1 MRKTRLISICVFSM
15 FLFDLSVTSS
25 EAGRVTFASEV
36 GQLQSEKTIKG
47 IIRDANGEP
56 VIGASVIQSGT
67 SNGVI
72 TSVDGTFSL
81 NVSQGAK
88 MDVSC
93 LGYGDI
99 TFTVDKRDYY
109 ELVMGES
116 SEFLDEVVVV
126 GMNNR
131 QTRRSITGAVSTI
144 QTKELVQSPVANIS
158 NALAG
163 KLPGLITVQSSG
175 EPGADASSL
184 YVRGLG
190 TYGTSAPLVVIDGLP
205 RNKADF
211 DMLDPNEIES
221 ITILKDAS
229 SSSLYGIQGANGVIV
244 VSTRRGGGNEAPK
257 ISFTVQQ
264 ALQQPIRLP
273 ETMSS
278 YEQAL
283 YNRAV
288 DFNDGQPERY
298 TPEVLEIIKNGSDPY
313 QYPNTDWFDVVLKNH
328 SWQQQYNINISGS
341 LGKKNRVN
349 YFVSGSYMNQG
360 TLLNHTDEFIDNYG
374 VRPKYDRWN
383 FRSNLD
389 VQATKRLNIR
399 IDMAGRLETRVGPS
413 ESFTHVFNIITS
425 RLPGSQSIYNP
436 DGTLAAGSALEIPY
450 QNNPYGVIT
459 RSGYYN
465 NGSNV
470 MYGTISAKHELDFI
484 TEGLSAQAYF
494 SFENTNSLQR
504 I

>member
-1 MRKTRLISICVFSM
+1 MRKTRLIFFCVFSI
-15 FLFDLSVTSS
+15 FLLDLAITLPAASDRMAWAGMS
-25 EAGRVTFASEV
+25 EQT
-36 GQLQSEKTIKG
+36 QNEKTVKG

-244 VSTRRGGGNEAPK
+244 VSTRRGSGNEAPK
-257 ISFTVQQ
+257 ISFTIQQ

-288 DFNDGQPERY
+288 DYNDGQPERY

-360 TLLNHTDEFIDNYG
+360 TLLNHTDEFIGNYG

-389 VQATKRLNIR
+389 VQATRRLNIR
-399 IDMAGRLETRVGPS
+399 IDMAGRLETR
-413 ESFTHVFNIITS
+413 I
-425 RLPGSQSIYNP
+425 
-436 DGTLAAGSALEIPY
+436 
-450 QNNPYGVIT
+450 
-459 RSGYYN
+459 
-465 NGSNV
+465 
-470 MYGTISAKHELDFI
+470 
-484 TEGLSAQAYF
+484 
-494 SFENTNSLQR
+494 
-504 I
+504 

>member
-298 TPEVLEIIKNGSDPY
+298 TPEVLEII
-313 QYPNTDWFDVVLKNH
+313 
-328 SWQQQYNINISGS
+328 IA
-341 LGKKNRVN
+341 
-349 YFVSGSYMNQG
+349 
-360 TLLNHTDEFIDNYG
+360 
-374 VRPKYDRWN
+374 VR
-383 FRSNLD
+383 
-389 VQATKRLNIR
+389 
-399 IDMAGRLETRVGPS
+399 
-413 ESFTHVFNIITS
+413 
-425 RLPGSQSIYNP
+425 
-436 DGTLAAGSALEIPY
+436 
-450 QNNPYGVIT
+450 
-459 RSGYYN
+459 
-465 NGSNV
+465 
-470 MYGTISAKHELDFI
+470 
-484 TEGLSAQAYF
+484 
-494 SFENTNSLQR
+494 
-504 I
+504 